1 MLHATLIDRS
11 ARRTHGIVIS
21 ALLIATIVASGLFL
35 FSGCEVAKTYRATA
49 PIIATKYISENGN
62 YMVML
67 SGRKTVVISQT
78 KFKITI
84 DHNFEPTL
92 AFSTDG
98 YGCILTVANYE
109 FIFAS
114 YEQAKK
120 YLRIEDG
127 QIYAASETNQSNCFI
142 STTLTK

>member
-1 MLHATLIDRS
+1 MLYATLFDRS
-11 ARRTHGIVIS
+11 ARRTHRIVCG
-21 ALLIATIVASGLFL
+21 ALLIATIAVSILFL

-49 PIIATKYISENGN
+49 PIIATEYMSENGN
-62 YMVML
+62 YMVVL
-67 SGRKTVVISQT
+67 SGRKTMVISQT

-84 DHNFEPTL
+84 NHNSEPTL

-98 YGCILTVANYE
+98 HGCVLNVANYE

-114 YEQAKK
+114 YEQAKE

-127 QIYAASETNQSNCFI
+127 QIYAAPETNQSNCFI
-142 STTLTK
+142 SALLE